1 MTENE
6 KHPNE
11 LKFQMNKNQREL
23 MYWLRYKAFK
33 YKTAP
38 IRSNLSFD
46 KISLEIF
53 SGYWKE
59 NRKPKNCQVLQRKT
73 SYRCNHGREKILF
86 ATTVKRTLRETDEL
100 HHVAWDFFPC
110 REGVQDRED

>member
-38 IRSNLSFD
+38 IRSNLTFYQ
-46 KISLEIF
+46 K
-53 SGYWKE
+53 Y
-59 NRKPKNCQVLQRKT
+59 
-73 SYRCNHGREKILF
+73 
-86 ATTVKRTLRETDEL
+86 
-100 HHVAWDFFPC
+100 
-110 REGVQDRED
+110 